1 MRPTILLVVFLVA
14 CAVASDTIKPLF
26 ETNSV
31 TAYDRWLWQHR
42 DEYPGFRPIRARA
55 GAEQS
60 PSGWTRATAVFL
72 TDSGT
77 VLVRH
82 VYSDSWDERG
92 QVAPQIVRVNVTE
105 DGDRLVVHHPA
116 GSTTYDRFGRKL
128 FDGNAYPRFNLWF
141 RNIKTNDTIPEMRA
155 WLAHPSESESTQM
168 LDDSGK
174 VIGVLPRVSIWTA
187 TGSGDTLMAA
197 VSQSGTIVFD
207 RGAEIRWRDSM
218 FGTASRIAAISP
230 DGRTVAVVTRD
241 SVGLHD
247 LVTGSNKV
255 LGFEAAT
262 AAPIRASSIAI
273 SDDGRRVAVRYLV
286 GRDVADSVLL
296 RILTSGGEELA
307 PARRLESDYVDNMF
321 WMGDTVVLVASPGV
335 PGYKG
340 DKMYQTGTCKAFAV
354 TLNGDMRTWMVP
366 GRFGRLGVWY
376 QQGRSL
382 AYVDKDLG
390 YFAIFQVPVQ

>member
-1 MRPTILLVVFLVA
+1 MRPVVLLVLSL
-14 CAVASDTIKPLF
+14 CTLAVASDTIVPLF
-26 ETNSV
+26 ETSSV
-31 TAYDRWLWQHR
+31 NAYDRWLWQHR

-77 VLVRH
+77 VLMRH

-92 QVAPQIVRVNVTE
+92 QVAPQVTLVNVTE

-116 GSTTYDRFGRKL
+116 GNTAYDRLGRKL
-128 FDGNAYPRFNLWF
+128 FDGDAHPRFNLWF
-141 RNIKTNDTIPEMRA
+141 RDISGKDTNAER
-155 WLAHPSESESTQM
+155 HPWSRGVKVSDSTQV
-168 LDDSGK
+168 LNDEGR
-174 VIGVLPRVSIWTA
+174 VVGVLPRVSVSTA

-197 VSQSGTIVFD
+197 VSKSGTIVFD
-207 RGAEIRWRDSM
+207 RRARIRWRDSL

-247 LVTGSNKV
+247 LVTGSNHV
-255 LGFEAAT
+255 LGFDTATAAT
-262 AAPIRASSIAI
+262 ARARSIVW
-273 SDDGRRVAVRYLV
+273 SDDGRRAAVRYLV
-286 GRDVADSVLL
+286 SRDAADSVLL
-296 RILTSGGEELA
+296 RVLTRDAKEVA
-307 PARRLESDYVDNMF
+307 PPLRLESGYVDNMF
-321 WMGDTVVLVASPGV
+321 WMGDTVVLVASPGE
-335 PGYKG
+335 PGDKG
-340 DKMYQTGTCKAFAV
+340 NKMYQRGPCKAFAV
-354 TLNGDMRTWMVP
+354 TLNGGMRTWTVP

-382 AYVDKDLG
+382 AYVDKDMG
-390 YFAIFQVPVQ
+390 YYAVFQVPVK